1 MVGTSD
7 VVEVMSLKQ
16 KIIAYFEANPDE
28 ELTRADMHDK
38 FGGSIKTL
46 DIHLCAL
53 KKSGYLDKPIVYR
66 RAKYEQASH
75 D

>member
-1 MVGTSD
+1 MN
-7 VVEVMSLKQ
+7 LKD
-16 KIIAYFEANPDE
+16 KIVAYFEANPDE
-28 ELTRADMHDK
+28 ELTRADMHAK

-66 RAKYEQASH
+66 KANHEPH
-75 D
+75 DHA